1 MLAEA
6 FAAGSDEL
14 SGSVAAFFS
23 VPSTSGSF
31 LAREVVPLPPAAS
44 ADNWNSW
51 ESLPCLRASD
61 RSFAAARF
69 ILSADD
75 DDEED
80 ALGGGIPDLLRA
92 LVGVDAAPTE
102 AAAAP
107 ADGVAAAPAGGVA
120 AGLF

>member
-23 VPSTSGSF
+23 IPSTSGSF
-31 LAREVVPLPPAAS
+31 LSSEVVPLSPAAS
-44 ADNWNSW
+44 ANNWSSW

-61 RSFAAARF
+61 CSFAAACF
-69 ILSADD
+69 ILSADVEE
-75 DDEED
+75 EED

-92 LVGVDAAPTE
+92 LVGVDAASTE

-107 ADGVAAAPAGGVA
+107 AGDVA